1 MEHILRIYEENH
13 KNSGYRQITAELR
26 VLGLLVNH
34 KRVLRLMNVLGIRS
48 LISINKRKKYRSYKG
63 DVGKVADNLIDRNF
77 KASKPYEKWTT
88 DITEFRIGDKKL
100 YLSPIL
106 DMFNSEIISFVV
118 STSPNFKQ
126 IEDMLDIAFKKLPTD
141 KHPIFHS
148 DQGWQYQ
155 NKRYVEALKNKGIF
169 QSMSRKGNCLDNS
182 IMENFFGVMKK
193 EMFYGHEKKIKD
205 IYELEVAI
213 YEYIKY
219 YNNRRIKIKLHG
231 ISPVAFREQYNKQ
244 NCINDSLLFC

>member
-1 MEHILRIYEENH
+1 MDHILRIYEENY

-26 VLGLLVNH
+26 AKGYLVNH
-34 KRVLRLMNVLGIRS
+34 KKVLRLMNVLGIKS

-63 DVGKVADNLIDRNF
+63 DVGKKADNLINRNF
-77 KASKPYEKWTT
+77 KASNPFEKWTT
-88 DITEFRIGDKKL
+88 DITEFRIGERKL

-106 DMFNSEIISFVV
+106 DMFNSEIISYVV

-126 IEDMLDIAFKKLPTD
+126 IEDMLDIAFKKLPLD
-141 KHPIFHS
+141 KQPIFHS

-155 NKRYVEALKNKGIF
+155 NHRYVLSLKERGIF

-193 EMFYGHEKKIKD
+193 EMFYGHEKSYKD
-205 IYELEVAI
+205 IYELEAAI
-213 YEYIKY
+213 HEYIKY

-231 ISPVAFREQYNKQ
+231 VSPVVFRKQYELSK
-244 NCINDSLLFC
+244 SLSFC